1 MIFYNKNYKKEYSL
15 LLLSI
20 FSVQWII
27 GSMEHNQIAVFEQA
41 SDSDSS
47 FGDDSTMPISQSDQ
61 VIPEKG
67 LSDSAKF
74 SDRIFCKGIRYS
86 ARGGG
91 STAEGSQYGEPA
103 TSLPQTSQ

>member
-1 MIFYNKNYKKEYSL
+1 MIFHNKNYKKEYSL

-27 GSMEHNQIAVFEQA
+27 GSMKHNQLAVFEQA

-47 FGDDSTMPISQSDQ
+47 FGDNSTVPISQSDQ
-61 VIPEKG
+61 VILEKG
-67 LSDSAKF
+67 LSDPAKF
-74 SDRIFCKGIRYS
+74 TDRIFCKGVRYS

-91 STAEGSQYGEPA
+91 SIAI
-103 TSLPQTSQ
+103 